1 MKNVF
6 RLQGEDW
13 VTSPYKRNF
22 DIALTLG
29 VSPVAIPVGLT
40 ALALTRILDGDD
52 TIFRQTRY
60 GDGRTEGFMVRKI
73 TSMRETSESNGIRVP
88 TPFGAIMRPV
98 AVDEIP
104 QLINVLEGT
113 MSLVGPRAQTA
124 HVRANMQAAL
134 DRNTYDEWLNAV
146 ELSRPGGFSSFGI
159 NIRQP
164 ETERGFIT
172 KARMDIVDF
181 NNASLKHDVAIIR
194 RAART
199 AIGVLTPDLRR
210 PAEASTALSEIAL
223 QPGVE

>member
-1 MKNVF
+1 MRNVF

-13 VTSPYKRNF
+13 VTSPYKRNL
-22 DIALTLG
+22 DVALTLG
-29 VSPVAIPVGLT
+29 ISPLAIPVGLT

-60 GDGRTEGFMVRKI
+60 GGGRADGFIVRKI
-73 TSMRETSESNGIRVP
+73 TSMRETPESAGIRVP
-88 TPFGAIMRPV
+88 TPFGAKMRPV

-113 MSLVGPRAQTA
+113 MSLVGPRAQSA
-124 HVRANMQAAL
+124 NVRANMQAAL
-134 DRNTYDEWLNAV
+134 DRNTYDEWLNVV

-172 KARMDIVDF
+172 KARMDIADF
-181 NNASLKHDVAIIR
+181 HNASLKHDVAIIR

-199 AIGVLTPDLRR
+199 AIGVLTPDLRH
-210 PAEASTALSEIAL
+210 PAEVPTAPPEVAFH
-223 QPGVE
+223 PGLE